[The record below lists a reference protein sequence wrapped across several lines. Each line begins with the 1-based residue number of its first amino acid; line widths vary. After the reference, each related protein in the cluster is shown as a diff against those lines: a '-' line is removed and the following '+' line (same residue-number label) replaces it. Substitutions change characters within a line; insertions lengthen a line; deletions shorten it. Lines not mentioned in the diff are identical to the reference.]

1 MTASEAILTA
11 IHAAFGDRAAGVQ
24 LAPMPGGKSGA
35 QLFAFAID
43 GTEYV
48 VRQAGFGPPGDPTK
62 SERELACIRIAAE
75 LGVAPRLVHG
85 DASLGVSIMEKVAG
99 TPVGRYTPRDD
110 DPLGRVAATLR
121 TLHGGPAFPAS
132 PSFAALLTGLDA
144 ELRTQGGA
152 ALPAELVDTV
162 RTFGALVEESGARV
176 PCHRDL
182 NPTNILATPEHVYL
196 VDWEVAGM
204 SDPFLDLGQLGVW
217 VCRDADERAHLLASY
232 LERAPGPAEVTRAGR
247 CRVLALGF
255 YAAAFHLVSLF
266 TGRTVVPTDE
276 DNALEAVFARM
287 ARTGQPFAAEEMA
300 AAMVAEMTREV
311 HALG

>member
-1 MTASEAILTA
+1 MTAHEAILTA
-11 IHAAFGDRAAGVQ
+11 IRTAFGDRAAGVQ
-24 LAPMPGGKSGA
+24 LAPMAGGKSGA

-43 GTEYV
+43 GAEYV
-48 VRQAGFGPPGDPTK
+48 VRKTGFVPPGDPTK

-85 DASLGVSIMEKVAG
+85 DASRGVSIMEK
-99 TPVGRYTPRDD
+99 
-110 DPLGRVAATLR
+110 
-121 TLHGGPAFPAS
+121 
-132 PSFAALLTGLDA
+132 
-144 ELRTQGGA
+144 
-152 ALPAELVDTV
+152 
-162 RTFGALVEESGARV
+162 
-176 PCHRDL
+176 
-182 NPTNILATPEHVYL
+182 
-196 VDWEVAGM
+196 VAGM

-217 VCRDADERAHLLASY
+217 VCRDANERAHLLASY
-232 LERAPGPAEVTRAGR
+232 LERAPGPDEVTRAGR

-311 HALG
+311 QALG